1 MNSDTKKSYLKF
13 ISSMMIFGTI
23 GIFRKYI
30 PLSSGLLAFA
40 RGLIGGIFLLLFSLA
55 KEKGKGERLDR
66 RNLILLAITGAVIGM
81 NWIFLFESYRYTTVT
96 VATMCYYM
104 QPTILILLSP
114 VVFREKLTARK
125 LACAAAAIIGM
136 VFVSGMLEGE
146 GVGSKDIVGII
157 CGLLA
162 AALYAAVVILN
173 KKISLADAYK
183 RTTVEL
189 FSAAIVLLPYLL
201 ITKDLGA
208 ASLNFK
214 AVVMVLIVGI
224 FHTGIA
230 YAMYFGSMK
239 ALKAQSIAVLGY
251 IDPIFALILS
261 AIILG
266 EKLSLLGI
274 LGAALVIGSAVISE
288 LFDVD
293 DGKNDRKCH
302 KKLTKNLPE
311 RP

>member
-1 MNSDTKKSYLKF
+1 MNSATKKAYLQF

-40 RGLIGGIFLLLFSLA
+40 RGLTGGIFLLIFSLA
-55 KEKGKGERLDR
+55 KGKGGRERIDR
-66 RNLILLAITGAVIGM
+66 RNLILLAITGVAIGM

-114 VVFREKLTARK
+114 VVFREKLTPRK
-125 LACAAAAIIGM
+125 LACAAAAIVGM
-136 VFVSGMLEGE
+136 VFVSGMLEG
-146 GVGSKDIVGII
+146 GGIGSKDIAGIA

-162 AALYAAVVILN
+162 AALYATVVILN
-173 KKISLADAYK
+173 KKISAGDAYQ
-183 RTTVEL
+183 RTTVQL
-189 FSAAIVLLPYLL
+189 LSAAIVLLPYLL
-201 ITKDLGA
+201 VTEDFGA
-208 ASLNFK
+208 VSLNFK
-214 AVVMVLIVGI
+214 AVVMVLIVGML
-224 FHTGIA
+224 HTGIA

-251 IDPIFALILS
+251 IDPVFALLLS
-261 AIILG
+261 AILLH

-274 LGAALVIGSAVISE
+274 LGAVLVIGSAVISE
-288 LFDVD
+288 LSGEKN
-293 DGKNDRKCH
+293 GKSY
-302 KKLTKNLPE
+302 KKLNGNLPKK
-311 RP
+311 P

>member
-1 MNSDTKKSYLKF
+1 
-13 ISSMMIFGTI
+13 MIFGTI

-40 RGLIGGIFLLLFSLA
+40 RGLIGGVFLLLFSLA
-55 KEKGKGERLDR
+55 KEKGNGERLDR

-114 VVFREKLTARK
+114 FIFREKLSARK
-125 LACAAAAIIGM
+125 LSCAAAAIAGM
-136 VFVSGMLEGE
+136 ALVSGMFEGS
-146 GVGSKDIVGII
+146 GIGSKDIAGIV

-162 AALYAAVVILN
+162 AALYATVVILN
-173 KKISLADAYK
+173 KKISVADAYK
-183 RTTVEL
+183 RTTVQL
-189 FSAAIVLLPYLL
+189 LSAAAVLLPYLL
-201 ITKDLGA
+201 LTEDFGA
-208 ASLNFK
+208 VSLNFK
-214 AVVMVLIVGI
+214 AIAMVLIVGI

-239 ALKAQSIAVLGY
+239 TLKAQSIAVMGY
-251 IDPIFALILS
+251 IDPVFALLLS
-261 AIILG
+261 AFILH
-266 EKLSLLGI
+266 EKLSLPGL

-288 LFDVD
+288 LS
-293 DGKNDRKCH
+293 GEEKRE
-302 KKLTKNLPE
+302 KK
-311 RP
+311 

>member
-1 MNSDTKKSYLKF
+1 
-13 ISSMMIFGTI
+13 MIFGTI

-40 RGLIGGIFLLLFSLA
+40 RGLIGGVFLLLFSLA
-55 KEKGKGERLDR
+55 KEKGNGERLDR

-114 VVFREKLTARK
+114 FIFREKLSERK
-125 LACAAAAIIGM
+125 LSCAAAAIAGM
-136 VFVSGMLEGE
+136 ALVSGMFEGS
-146 GVGSKDIVGII
+146 GIGSKDIAGIV

-162 AALYAAVVILN
+162 AALYATVVILN
-173 KKISLADAYK
+173 KKISVADAYK
-183 RTTVEL
+183 RTTVQL
-189 FSAAIVLLPYLL
+189 LSAAAVLSPYLL
-201 ITKDLGA
+201 LTEDFGA
-208 ASLNFK
+208 VSLNFK
-214 AVVMVLIVGI
+214 AIAMVLIVGI

-239 ALKAQSIAVLGY
+239 TLKAQSIAVMGY
-251 IDPIFALILS
+251 IDPVFALLLS
-261 AIILG
+261 AFILH
-266 EKLSLLGI
+266 EKLSLPGL

-288 LFDVD
+288 LC
-293 DGKNDRKCH
+293 GEEKRE
-302 KKLTKNLPE
+302 KK
-311 RP
+311 